1 MNLFDSIPIKLTFFL
16 AIGIICSY
24 HNNIPLSLSISA
36 YLLGIFLL
44 GIELLHYKI
53 GRNSFFGLLFTLTA
67 FFMGIHTA
75 NLALPKSQPLHY
87 SHNFNKK
94 AAEIGIRVIEILKK
108 NKYNR
113 RFIAEVFQFANKP
126 ANGKILLSLPLASQ
140 SENLEV
146 DDLIFAIG
154 NLEIIEGPKNPHQF
168 NYKNYMKLQGVYHQ
182 IVLKH
187 NYYLK
192 KRKTSSIKGTINR
205 LRDRLNK
212 SLENYP
218 FKKRELGIIKAL
230 LLGDR
235 TQINP
240 ETFGVY
246 KNAGA
251 VHLLAVSGLHIGVV
265 LLLLN
270 MVLSPLKRIPK
281 GKLMITIISILL
293 LWFYALLCG
302 LSPSVIRAVSMF
314 SFVAYA
320 LYINRAVVS
329 FNIVGLSMLFL
340 LLLYDPFLLFQIGF
354 QFSYAAVLSI
364 FWVFPKINSLWKPS
378 FVIFKKTWQ
387 LLALSIAAQL
397 GVFPL
402 SLFYFH
408 EFPLLFFISNLLL
421 VPFLGLILGM
431 GFLILILAV
440 LELLPNTLF
449 HIYEGLIRAMNEIIL
464 SIGNLESFVIK
475 NIYFDEVGL
484 VLTYAIIILLSINP
498 GKKRFKYV
506 MVSGCLFICLQL
518 WNSYSLR
525 DHFGKEKLFILHIAG
540 KSTLLHKDKKNL
552 IIYCRD
558 SVLNSNLVNRIK
570 TAERS
575 EVVRYRPLNN
585 VYKVGGRRLLLIDN
599 AKVPLTLK
607 FKTDYLLLTNSPRIN
622 LNRYLDSIKP
632 KWVIADGSNYNNL
645 ISLWRKSCLKKK
657 IPFYSTA
664 EKGAMVL
671 LLDELSHPVHQA
683 F

>member
-1 MNLFDSIPIKLTFFL
+1 
-16 AIGIICSY
+16 
-24 HNNIPLSLSISA
+24 
-36 YLLGIFLL
+36 
-44 GIELLHYKI
+44 
-53 GRNSFFGLLFTLTA
+53 
-67 FFMGIHTA
+67 
-75 NLALPKSQPLHY
+75 
-87 SHNFNKK
+87 
-94 AAEIGIRVIEILKK
+94 
-108 NKYNR
+108 
-113 RFIAEVFQFANKP
+113 
-126 ANGKILLSLPLASQ
+126 
-140 SENLEV
+140 
-146 DDLIFAIG
+146 
-154 NLEIIEGPKNPHQF
+154 
-168 NYKNYMKLQGVYHQ
+168 
-182 IVLKH
+182 
-187 NYYLK
+187 
-192 KRKTSSIKGTINR
+192 
-205 LRDRLNK
+205 
-212 SLENYP
+212 
-218 FKKRELGIIKAL
+218 
-230 LLGDR
+230 
-235 TQINP
+235 
-240 ETFGVY
+240 
-246 KNAGA
+246 
-251 VHLLAVSGLHIGVV
+251 
-265 LLLLN
+265 
-270 MVLSPLKRIPK
+270 
-281 GKLMITIISILL
+281 
-293 LWFYALLCG
+293 
-302 LSPSVIRAVSMF
+302 
-314 SFVAYA
+314 
-320 LYINRAVVS
+320 
-329 FNIVGLSMLFL
+329 
-340 LLLYDPFLLFQIGF
+340 
-354 QFSYAAVLSI
+354 
-364 FWVFPKINSLWKPS
+364 
-378 FVIFKKTWQ
+378 
-387 LLALSIAAQL
+387 
-397 GVFPL
+397 
-402 SLFYFH
+402 
-408 EFPLLFFISNLLL
+408 
-421 VPFLGLILGM
+421 
-431 GFLILILAV
+431 LILILAV

-449 HIYEGLIRAMNEIIL
+449 HIYEGLIRAMNEIIV

-664 EKGAMVL
+664 EKGALVL

>member
-1 MNLFDSIPIKLTFFL
+1 
-16 AIGIICSY
+16 
-24 HNNIPLSLSISA
+24 
-36 YLLGIFLL
+36 
-44 GIELLHYKI
+44 
-53 GRNSFFGLLFTLTA
+53 
-67 FFMGIHTA
+67 MGIHTA

-126 ANGKILLSLPLASQ
+126 ANGKILLSLPIDSQ

-440 LELLPNTLF
+440 LELLPNPLF
-449 HIYEGLIRAMNEIIL
+449 HIYEGLIRAMNEVIM

-498 GKKRFKYV
+498 GRKRFKYM

-558 SVLNSNLVNRIK
+558 SVLNSNLVDRIK

-607 FKTDYLLLTNSPRIN
+607 FETDYLLLTNSPRIN

>member
-44 GIELLHYKI
+44 GIELLHYNI

-192 KRKTSSIKGTINR
+192 KRKTSSVKGTINR
-205 LRDRLNK
+205 LRDKLNK

-218 FKKRELGIIKAL
+218 FKNRELGIIKAL

-364 FWVFPKINSLWKPS
+364 FWIFPKINSLWNPS

-449 HIYEGLIRAMNEIIL
+449 HIYEGIIRTMNEIIM

-498 GKKRFKYV
+498 GRKRFKYM

-525 DHFGKEKLFILHIAG
+525 DHFGREKLFILQIAG
-540 KSTLLHKDKKNL
+540 KSALLHKDKKNL

-558 SVLNSNLVNRIK
+558 SVLNSNLVDRIK
-570 TAERS
+570 TVERS

-585 VYKVGGRRLLLIDN
+585 VYKVGGRRLILIDN

-607 FKTDYLLLTNSPRIN
+607 FETDYLLLTNSPRIN

>member
-1 MNLFDSIPIKLTFFL
+1 
-16 AIGIICSY
+16 
-24 HNNIPLSLSISA
+24 
-36 YLLGIFLL
+36 
-44 GIELLHYKI
+44 
-53 GRNSFFGLLFTLTA
+53 
-67 FFMGIHTA
+67 MGIHTA

-364 FWVFPKINSLWKPS
+364 FWIFPKINSLWKPS

-449 HIYEGLIRAMNEIIL
+449 HIYEGLIRAMNEIIM

-525 DHFGKEKLFILHIAG
+525 DHFSREKLFILHIAG
-540 KSTLLHKDKKNL
+540 KSSLLHKDKKNL

-558 SVLNSNLVNRIK
+558 SVLNSNLVDRIK

-607 FKTDYLLLTNSPRIN
+607 FETDYLLLTNSPRIN